1 MKRRGIRRRL
11 TDQRGVIGILGVG
24 MYSAIVVVIGAAMVT
39 TSVINYRISNQRV
52 GSVQSVYNAESGA
65 EDALLQIK
73 RNAAYGSTTTILTT
87 TFNDSD
93 RVETV
98 VETAPAAG
106 CGSAKQVTAS
116 GFVDDLVRR
125 IQVSNCPTPSVDADF
140 AYALQAGA
148 GGILMQN
155 NSTIY
160 GSTYSNGNH
169 SGQNNARVTGDAWV
183 AGGGAVTASPQY
195 DPANPT
201 EFQFGKSSSPSVI
214 DVAQG
219 FLADTA
225 QSNKLVKVSLKI
237 RKVGNPSNAT
247 VRIVTDNNNKPSGS
261 QVATGTLNASSVGST
276 LQFIDV
282 SLSSPPTL
290 TNGQRYWIVIDT
302 ASSSTNYWA
311 WAAGADT
318 GYTNGKGMTSSQWRS
333 SGSMTW
339 SDAAKDFVFKAFMG
353 SPGTSLTGI
362 DVNGDAHANTLNNV
376 DIDGDAYFQ
385 TNNGSSIGGTAYPGS
400 EDPPQRDLPIT
411 EANLIDFKNQAVA
424 GSTYSG
430 DYTVPLGQTR
440 TLGPVKVAGNL
451 NVSTN
456 ATLILTGTVWVTGS
470 ITFSNNA
477 VIELDPGYGSTSGA
491 IVGDGP
497 VNIQNN
503 VDFVGS
509 GASNSYLLL
518 ATSGSPLN
526 VANNAD
532 SIILAAPNG
541 TIIFQNNAGANA
553 LAANRLELSN
563 NATVDYLSGLAD
575 VQFSSGPGGTFS
587 AGGWQEVV
595 CDSESGPCE
604 PAL

>member
-1 MKRRGIRRRL
+1 MKRL
-11 TDQRGVIGILGVG
+11 LADQRGVIGLLGVAL
-24 MYSAIVVVIGAAMVT
+24 YSAITVVIGATMVT

-52 GSVQSVYNAESGA
+52 GSVQSLYNAESGT

-73 RNAAYGSTTTILTT
+73 RDATYGSSTTTLETA
-87 TFNDSD
+87 FDD
-93 RVETV
+93 DERVETV
-98 VETAPAAG
+98 IETAATQS
-106 CGSAKQVTAS
+106 CGSAKRVTAS
-116 GFVDDLVRR
+116 GFVEDLVRR

-148 GGILMQN
+148 GGIQMQN
-155 NSTIY
+155 NAIIY
-160 GSTYSNGNH
+160 GSTYSNGDH
-169 SGQNNARVTGDAWV
+169 AGQNNARVTGDVWV
-183 AGGGAVTASPQY
+183 AGGATATATPQH

-201 EFQFGKSSSPSVI
+201 EFQFGKSSSPNVI
-214 DVAQG
+214 DIAQA
-219 FLADTA
+219 FVADTA
-225 QSNKLVKVSLKI
+225 QSNKLAKVSLKI
-237 RKVGNPSNAT
+237 RKFGSPSNAT
-247 VRIVTDNNNKPSGS
+247 VRIVTDSGNKPSAS
-261 QVATGTLNASSVGST
+261 QVASGTLNAGSVGST

-282 SLSSPPTL
+282 SMSAPPTL
-290 TNGQRYWIVIDT
+290 TNGQKYWIVIDT

-311 WAAGADT
+311 WAAGVDS
-318 GYTNGKGMTSSQWRS
+318 GYAAGKGMTSSQWRS

-339 SDAAKDFVFKAFMG
+339 SDAAKDFGFKAFMG
-353 SPGTSLTGI
+353 SPPTSVSGI
-362 DVNGDAHANTLNNV
+362 DINGNAHANTLNNV

-385 TNNGSSIGGTAYPGS
+385 VNNGSSIGGTAHPGS

-411 EANLIDFKNQAVA
+411 DANLTDFKNQAA
-424 GSTYSG
+424 SGSTYTG

-440 TLGPVKVAGNL
+440 TLGPTKVVGNL

-456 ATLILTGTVWVTGS
+456 ATLILTGTVWATGS

-477 VIELDPGYGSTSGA
+477 DIELDPGYGSGSGA

-503 VDFVGS
+503 VNFQGS
-509 GASNSYLLL
+509 GAANSYLLL

-563 NATVDYLSGLAD
+563 NATVTYLTGLAD
-575 VQFSSGPGGTFS
+575 IQFSSGPGGSFS
-587 AGGWQEVV
+587 AGGWHEVV
-595 CDSESGPCE
+595 CDSTDGPCQ
-604 PAL
+604 PTD